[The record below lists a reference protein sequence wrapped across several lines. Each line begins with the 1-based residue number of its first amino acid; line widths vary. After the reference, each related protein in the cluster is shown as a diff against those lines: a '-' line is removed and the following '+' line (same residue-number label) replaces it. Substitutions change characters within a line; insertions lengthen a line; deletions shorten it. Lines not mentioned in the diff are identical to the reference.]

1 MKLRMVPYGYRMN
14 NGKIIPDK
22 NEATV
27 VRNIFDLYIGGK
39 SLKAIADSLTAE
51 NVPIFEGNTIWSKNR
66 IKRILEDERY
76 IGTNSYPPIL
86 SDDLFVRAKKVSEE
100 KSFTVEPCS
109 PLLKAELENIK
120 ETLSDTGVCF
130 SQYDDVMIRRLVG
143 LIRVMKDRSIVIFLK
158 GGLSITEVVE

>member
-1 MKLRMVPYGYRMN
+1 M
-14 NGKIIPDK
+14 
-22 NEATV
+22 
-27 VRNIFDLYIGGK
+27 
-39 SLKAIADSLTAE
+39 
-51 NVPIFEGNTIWSKNR
+51 
-66 IKRILEDERY
+66 EDERY

-143 LIRVMKDRSIVIFLK
+143 LRRVMKDRSIVIFLK

>member
-51 NVPIFEGNTIWSKNR
+51 NVPIF
-66 IKRILEDERY
+66 
-76 IGTNSYPPIL
+76 
-86 SDDLFVRAKKVSEE
+86 
-100 KSFTVEPCS
+100 
-109 PLLKAELENIK
+109 
-120 ETLSDTGVCF
+120 
-130 SQYDDVMIRRLVG
+130 
-143 LIRVMKDRSIVIFLK
+143 
-158 GGLSITEVVE
+158 